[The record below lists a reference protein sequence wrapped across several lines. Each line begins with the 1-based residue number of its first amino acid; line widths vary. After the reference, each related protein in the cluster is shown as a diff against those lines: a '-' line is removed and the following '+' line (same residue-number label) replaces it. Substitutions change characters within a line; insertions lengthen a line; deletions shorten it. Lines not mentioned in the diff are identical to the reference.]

1 LKLESVTLLQHSE
14 QVIAEKIIMPI
25 KKPSVDSPP
34 PFKQVLKRSALNF
47 FSMTPMLFGV
57 IGLVGLF
64 QVLVTP
70 KMLASLFQGNPFMDT
85 LIGTVTGG
93 ISAGHPMISYVLGG
107 ELLKQGI
114 SLYAVSAFIL
124 SWVTLGLIQIPAEIE
139 VFGKPFTL
147 YRNILAFIFTLIIAV
162 LTSFTVYLLT

>member
-1 LKLESVTLLQHSE
+1 
-14 QVIAEKIIMPI
+14 MPI

-34 PFKQVLKRSALNF
+34 AFKQVLKRSALNF
-47 FSMTPMLFGV
+47 FAMTPMLLGV

-85 LIGTVTGG
+85 LIGTVAGG
-93 ISAGHPMISYVLGG
+93 VSAGHPMISYVLGG

-139 VFGKPFTL
+139 VFGKAFTL
-147 YRNILAFIFTLIIAV
+147 YRNILAFIFTLIIAI
-162 LTSFTVYLLT
+162 LTSFSVNLLT